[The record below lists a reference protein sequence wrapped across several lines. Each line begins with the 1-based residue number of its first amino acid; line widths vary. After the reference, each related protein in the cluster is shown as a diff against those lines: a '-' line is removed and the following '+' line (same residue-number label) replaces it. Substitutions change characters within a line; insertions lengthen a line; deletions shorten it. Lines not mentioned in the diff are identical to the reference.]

1 MTKHRMNRHARQQA
15 SAFHDARTWF
25 TGSARS
31 IGTDE
36 ARNGYRAGRAAPA
49 APNLAVPNDDG
60 GPRVKRG
67 PVLSKCIRDLGGDAL
82 KEGSIASEGFAQPEY
97 KESRNQASGGLCDGM
112 VREAIRRLDRGTSD
126 QPTTPGSPGQ
136 RESTLIS
143 AVRAM
148 RADTRNAVSRR
159 EMFGRITNF
168 QTGGAKLGLSRYAP
182 QPPITFAG
190 VRDRNYRID
199 LFNHQ
204 TQNLLRHPNDIAYV
218 QLSLESPT
226 DRRDYGHA
234 ILIQR
239 GVGNR
244 YTIFDPNNGA
254 FEYANWGNTEQA
266 LNRFMATAF
275 RTRSSFDELEGDYRV
290 TPFKLQVYSTTPS
303 ENRTPTPV
311 LGPRPGAAGK
321 GPPIPECENLIYQRH
336 AASSNA
342 LSLDTLFPGG
352 AARSGLRSPDE
363 SLATSALR
371 AVADGRA
378 QSLGIFIGS
387 LRSLRNDPDARQRF
401 INSSNYVH
409 EHFQSASTSVLA
421 NYIRHSGMH
430 RITTADDLLSELRTH
445 FAEAYNSDSGPVA
458 LRNDFAVID
467 LSLSAEAGGTSRR
480 EPSRPVVVQR
490 LNHSPDVA
498 RDHYELYD
506 PNFGAYTYNNF
517 DDLSA
522 AIRGV
527 YDGGYSAEG
536 GVIGATTAW
545 FAREAD
551 FAATGVRRADISLD
565 NAERRA
571 WSAPTVQLVTPRLD
585 LPTAPP
591 DSRPS
596 IQTYVDKRLEFKRST
611 DSTLTADPWVL
622 LRPSTDKPAEVA
634 KRGGFDA
641 AITPLRDVNLSL
653 HNFDIASHEG
663 ETDSGGYLGTFETS
677 GVAIDRQRHQS
688 ENGYIYAI
696 APSPNMVNVN
706 ASLGAH
712 TLGAENH
719 EFAAMGHID
728 NTQIFGWWE
737 TKDVKQG
744 HLWHYHENPAFR
756 WDVYRRTWTAGAQPQ
771 LARFPIDSA
780 AWHEPEY
787 KRFSAPRQ
795 EPNLAQAEFYLNTRL
810 QVHQLAARQSA
821 GKDYAGPMTLQGY
834 GGNYPYI
841 LYADAGK
848 NVWVYNKTYASNRPN
863 STTQFVMG
871 EDGRFHFANNYNKVL
886 RVESDDS
893 LSVGTIPKDPR
904 NLNGVFRLA
913 GSNPFH
919 LVHEENLKY
928 LTVGLSWA
936 TPFLTDYD
944 AGDRSRWKLTDQRG
958 AEVTPLAVNK
968 NSYLHSTTGTPEQ
981 LYVFN
986 QNPDSLLPPG
996 ATHFVTE
1003 RLFDPFNGFNF
1014 LDYANLARST
1024 GGLGM
1029 TISLLKSENAA
1040 WLFRDGFY
1048 AVPIGKNQLE
1058 VRTLGGKPVWRATVD
1073 PTTDHESYE
1082 NLGPVSSGFKIS
1094 DDVWNDLRFRE
1105 DARLRL
1111 EETLPA

>member
-15 SAFHDARTWF
+15 SGFHDARTGF
-25 TGSARS
+25 TGNAPSS
-31 IGTDE
+31 GSSETE
-36 ARNGYRAGRAAPA
+36 TGYRAGRAAPA
-49 APNLAVPNDDG
+49 ALDLAVPPDDG

-67 PVLSKCIRDLGGDAL
+67 PVLSKCIEDLGGDAL
-82 KEGSIASEGFAQPEY
+82 KEGSIASEGFAQTEY

-112 VREAIRRLDRGTSD
+112 VREAMRRLDRGTSD

-143 AVRAM
+143 AVRDM
-148 RADTRNAVSRR
+148 RADTRSANSRR
-159 EMFGRITNF
+159 EMFGRITSF
-168 QTGGAKLGLSRYAP
+168 QSGGAKLGLSRYAP
-182 QPPITFAG
+182 QPPMTFASI
-190 VRDRNYRID
+190 RDRNYRID
-199 LFNHQ
+199 LFHHQ

-239 GVGNR
+239 GAGNH

-266 LNRFMATAF
+266 LNRYMATAF
-275 RTRSSFDELEGDYRV
+275 RTHSSLNELEGDYRV
-290 TPFKLQVYSTTPS
+290 TPFKLQVYSTSPS
-303 ENRTPTPV
+303 DNRTPTPV
-311 LGPRPGAAGK
+311 LGPRPGAAGN
-321 GPPIPECENLIYQRH
+321 GPPIPECESLIYQRH
-336 AASSNA
+336 AASSNG

-352 AARSGLRSPDE
+352 AARAGLRSPDE

-378 QSLGIFIGS
+378 RSFGEYIGS

-401 INSSNYVH
+401 INTSNYIH

-421 NYIRHSGMH
+421 DHIRHSGMH
-430 RITTADDLLSELRTH
+430 HVTTADDLLSELRTH

-467 LSLSAEAGGTSRR
+467 LALSAEAAGTSRR

-490 LNHSPDVA
+490 LNQNPDVA
-498 RDHYELYD
+498 RDHYALYD

-517 DDLSA
+517 EDLSA

-536 GVIGATTAW
+536 GVIGATTTW
-545 FAREAD
+545 FAREPD
-551 FAATGVRRADISLD
+551 FAAAGVRRADISLD
-565 NAERRA
+565 IAERRA
-571 WSAPTVQLVTPRLD
+571 WSAPDVQLVTPRLD

-596 IQTYVDKRLEFKRST
+596 IQTYVDGRLEFKRSA
-611 DSTLTADPWVL
+611 DSTSTTDPWVL
-622 LRPSTDKPAEVA
+622 LRPSTDKPADVA

-641 AITPLRDVNLSL
+641 AVTPLRDVNLSL
-653 HNFDIASHEG
+653 HNFDIATHEG

-677 GVAIDRQRHQS
+677 AVAIARQRHQS

-728 NTQIFGWWE
+728 NTQILGWWE
-737 TKDVKQG
+737 TKDLKQG
-744 HLWHYHENPAFR
+744 HLWHYHDNPAFR

-787 KRFSAPRQ
+787 KRFSAPTQ
-795 EPNLAQAEFYLNTRL
+795 EPNLAQAEFYVDTRL
-810 QVHQLAARQSA
+810 KVHQLAARQSA
-821 GKDYAGPMTLQGY
+821 GKDYPGPMTLQAY

-848 NVWVYNKTYASNRPN
+848 NIWVYKKTYASNRPN

-886 RVESDDS
+886 RVERDDS
-893 LSVGTIPKDPR
+893 LSVGTIPKEAH
-904 NLNGVFRLA
+904 NLNGVFRLS

-944 AGDRSRWKLTDQRG
+944 AGERSRWKLTDQRG
-958 AEVTPLAVNK
+958 AEVTPPAVNK

-981 LYVFN
+981 LYEFN

-996 ATHFVTE
+996 TIHFMTE
-1003 RLFDPFNGFNF
+1003 SWFEPFDGFNF
-1014 LDYANLARST
+1014 LNYANVARST
-1024 GGLGM
+1024 GALHT

-1048 AVPIGKNQLE
+1048 AVPIGENQLE
-1058 VRTLGGKPVWRATVD
+1058 VRTLGGKPVWRATVN
-1073 PTTDHESYE
+1073 PETKLESYE
-1082 NLGPVSSGFKIS
+1082 NLGPISSGFKIS
-1094 DDVWNDLRFRE
+1094 DDVWNDLRSRE
-1105 DARLRL
+1105 SARFLL
-1111 EETLPA
+1111 EQTLPA